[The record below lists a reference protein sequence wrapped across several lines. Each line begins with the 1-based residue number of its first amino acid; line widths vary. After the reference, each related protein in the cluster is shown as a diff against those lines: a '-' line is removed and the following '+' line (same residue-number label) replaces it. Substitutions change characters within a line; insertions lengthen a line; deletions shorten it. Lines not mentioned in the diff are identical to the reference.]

1 MQGRFFFQWFV
12 LISLFIIALVME
24 IAPWPAGFQG
34 FKPAWLVLTLLYWV
48 LAVPRKVNIGCAF
61 TLGLVWDLVLGSTL
75 GIHALV
81 VSVFTY
87 FIALNHQLIRNLSLW
102 LQSLLVILFIF
113 AVRSGVFLI
122 ELLLNDPQFH
132 SQEIFGA
139 IISGILWPWLF
150 LLLRKIRH
158 QIGLK

>member
-34 FKPAWLVLTLLYWV
+34 FKPAWLVLILLYWV

-81 VSVFTY
+81 LSVFTY
-87 FIALNHQLIRNLSLW
+87 FIALNSQ
-102 LQSLLVILFIF
+102 FISVVAKSF
-113 AVRSGVFLI
+113 SYYFYFCRT
-122 ELLLNDPQFH
+122 
-132 SQEIFGA
+132 FGC
-139 IISGILWPWLF
+139 ISDRITT
-150 LLLRKIRH
+150 
-158 QIGLK
+158 

>member
-1 MQGRFFFQWFV
+1 MRC
-12 LISLFIIALVME
+12 I
-24 IAPWPAGFQG
+24 
-34 FKPAWLVLTLLYWV
+34 
-48 LAVPRKVNIGCAF
+48 
-61 TLGLVWDLVLGSTL
+61 
-75 GIHALV
+75 
-81 VSVFTY
+81 FTY

-102 LQSLLVILFIF
+102 LQSLLVIIFIF

>member
-12 LISLFIIALVME
+12 LISLFISALVME

-34 FKPAWLVLTLLYWV
+34 FKPAWLVLILLYWV

-81 VSVFTY
+81 
-87 FIALNHQLIRNLSLW
+87 LS
-102 LQSLLVILFIF
+102 